1 MKRVTVFAPAT
12 IGNIGPGFD
21 VLGMAIIGLGDTVEA
36 KKIKA
41 REVVIS
47 DITGSDGTIP
57 SDPSRNT
64 AGIAA
69 REVLKLLKAKQGVEL
84 KLHKNTP
91 GTGLGSSAASA
102 VAAGMAVSMLFS
114 RRALKE
120 ELILPCAEAELSVSG
135 DYFID
140 NIAASLLGG
149 VIISNAQQRT
159 AFSIGTLP
167 DLIVIVVTPEHKVL
181 TKIARAVLPDK
192 VPLHLAVSNMSFV
205 ATMVGAIARKDSR
218 LFATSIQDMIVEPA
232 RAHLIPGFSDV
243 KAAALKAGALGAS
256 ISGAGSTVFA
266 MTDRKSYARSIGLS
280 MQKVF
285 MQHGIFSTIN
295 ITRMDK
301 MGARPV
307 RSIPKS
313 KT

>member
-1 MKRVTVFAPAT
+1 MEKVRVFAPAS

-21 VLGMAIIGLGDTVEA
+21 VLGMAVTELGDTVEA
-36 KKIKA
+36 TKTKG
-41 REVVIS
+41 REVVIT

-57 SDPSRNT
+57 SDPTRNT

-69 REVLKLLKAKQGVEL
+69 REVLKMTKAKFGVTL
-84 KLHKNTP
+84 KLHKNIP

-102 VAAGMAVSMLFS
+102 VAAGLAVGMLAGK
-114 RRALKE
+114 RIKKE
-120 ELILPCAEAELSVSG
+120 DLIVPCAEAELAVSG

-140 NIAASLLGG
+140 NVAASLLGG
-149 VIISNAQQRT
+149 IIISNSTQRT

-167 DLIVIVVTPEHKVL
+167 DLFVVLVTPEHKVL

-192 VPLHLAVSNMSFV
+192 VPLDLAVTNMAYV
-205 ATMVGAIARKDSR
+205 ATMVGAVSRKDSN
-218 LFATSIQDMIVEPA
+218 LFATSIQDMIVEQA

-266 MTDRKSYARSIGLS
+266 VTTRKTHARSIGQA

-285 MQHGIFSTIN
+285 MQHGIYSQTTVSRIDRF
-295 ITRMDK
+295 
-301 MGARPV
+301 GARTV
-307 RSIPKS
+307 RSMP
-313 KT
+313 